1 LNELCITQFVE
12 GYRSFGQRGRE
23 MMQNDDFLN
32 EGMEEKARYFEQMLN
47 SGETFFYDNDELGQ
61 LIDYYLDFE
70 QIQKAT
76 LAIEFGETLYPF
88 ENNYKIKKAE
98 VYIAQRN
105 INGAIKLL
113 EKYRSIEPN
122 NSEIAKLLGDCY
134 ALALQ
139 YKRALECYLSAF
151 NLDQSNEELLIRL
164 ARINFALGNNNKAMS
179 YLNAFPDNFKYDEVS
194 IQELIRLFLDY
205 NHYDDAIQ
213 FLEKVINENPYNYSA
228 WYFTGLINQ
237 KQDKNEAAV
246 DAYEFCIAI
255 NEHNTMGHLGK
266 GNCLMEL
273 DRFEE
278 AIESFKLSMDNDES
292 DAEVF
297 CNVAECYENLKDDNA
312 AKYYYLKSIKINPN
326 ISDAYFGLGTV
337 YKRALQWKEAERY
350 FLKSIDIDQ
359 YESLYHIELA
369 EVYLI
374 QENSTKCYAHYK
386 KAYEIDSDTT
396 EILLDYAHA
405 KFEMGD
411 IEDAAQLLLEHLE
424 NHDEDHRVYYRIA
437 SYSFTLGH
445 FEKGYNF
452 LHAALGMKPEDY
464 VLLYEFSPFTE
475 NIENITNIIDLYTK

>member
-1 LNELCITQFVE
+1 
-12 GYRSFGQRGRE
+12 
-23 MMQNDDFLN
+23 MMENDDFVN
-32 EGMEEKARYFEQMLN
+32 EGMEERARYFEQMLA
-47 SGETFFYDNDELGQ
+47 SGESFFYDNDELGE

-70 QIQKAT
+70 QIHKAT
-76 LAIEFGETLYPF
+76 VAIEFGELLYPF
-88 ENNYKIKKAE
+88 ETNYKIKKAE

-113 EKYRSIEPN
+113 EKYRTIEPN
-122 NSEIAKLLGDCY
+122 NGEIAQLLGDSY
-134 ALALQ
+134 ALTLQ
-139 YKRALECYLSAF
+139 YKRALECYLFAL
-151 NLDQSNEELLIRL
+151 NQDQTNDELLIRL

-179 YLNAFPDNFKYDEVS
+179 YLNAFPDNFSYDEVS

-205 NHYDDAIQ
+205 NQYADGIQ

-237 KQDKNEAAV
+237 KQDKNKDAIN
-246 DAYEFCIAI
+246 AYEYCIAI
-255 NEHNTMGHLGK
+255 DESNTMGYLGK

-278 AIESFKLSMDNDES
+278 AIEAFKLSLDDDES
-292 DAEVF
+292 DAEVY

-350 FLKSIDIDQ
+350 LLKSIDIDQ

-374 QENSTKCYAHYK
+374 QENSDRCYFHYQ
-386 KAYEIDSDTT
+386 KAYDIDSDTT

-411 IEDAAQLLLEHLE
+411 IDDCIQLLIENLED
-424 NHDEDHRVYYRIA
+424 HDEDHRMYYRIA

-452 LHAALGMKPEDY
+452 LHAALGMNPKEY
-464 VLLYEFSPFTE
+464 VLLYEFAPFTE
-475 NIENITNIIDLYTK
+475 NIENISNIIDLYTK

>member
-1 LNELCITQFVE
+1 
-12 GYRSFGQRGRE
+12 
-23 MMQNDDFLN
+23 MMENDDFLN
-32 EGMEEKARYFEQMLN
+32 EGMEERARYFEQMLE
-47 SGETFFYDNDELGQ
+47 SGDTFFYDNDELGQ

-76 LAIEFGETLYPF
+76 VAIEFGESLYPF
-88 ENNYKIKKAE
+88 ETNYKIKKAE

-105 INGAIKLL
+105 INGGIKLL
-113 EKYRSIEPN
+113 EKYRTIEPN
-122 NSEIAKLLGDCY
+122 NGEIAKLLGDCY
-134 ALALQ
+134 ALSLQ
-139 YKRALECYLSAF
+139 YKRALECYLFAL
-151 NLDQSNEELLIRL
+151 NQDQGNDELLIRL

-179 YLNAFPDNFKYDEVS
+179 YLNAFPKDFSYDEVS
-194 IQELIRLFLDY
+194 IHELIRLFLDY
-205 NHYDDAIQ
+205 NQYNDAIQ
-213 FLEKVINENPYNYSA
+213 FLKKVIDENPYNYGA

-237 KQDKNEAAV
+237 KQDKNEEGI

-255 NEHNTMGHLGK
+255 EENNTMGHLGK

-278 AIESFKLSMDNDES
+278 AIESFKLSLDNDES
-292 DAEVF
+292 DAEVY

-350 FLKSIDIDQ
+350 LLKSIDIDQ

-374 QENSTKCYAHYK
+374 QESSARCYKHYQQ
-386 KAYEIDSDTT
+386 AYDIDSDTT
-396 EILLDYAHA
+396 EILLDFAHA

-411 IEDAAQLLLEHLE
+411 IEDSVQLLLENLE
-424 NHDEDHRVYYRIA
+424 DHDEDHRMYYRIA

-452 LHAALGMKPEDY
+452 LHAALGINPEAH
-464 VLLYEFSPFTE
+464 VLLFEFSPFTE
-475 NIENITNIIDLYTK
+475 NMENITNIIDLYTN